1 MKRFL
6 LSLVLLV
13 VGAVAVNAMSYRKAR
28 EYAYFLTDKM
38 AYELN
43 LTPDQ
48 YERVYEVNLDYFL
61 SVNDRYDIYSDYWS
75 FRDIDLRYI
84 LFDWQYSVYRAAD
97 YFYHPISW
105 RSRSFVINVY
115 NNYRYR
121 NDYYY
126 ARPRVYM
133 SYHGSSWGNRSMNSV
148 SRYNNMVFSGRRG
161 GMREDFVPYNGGYNF
176 NNGHHYGQG
185 KNYNNGQFN
194 NSQFNNGSRGN
205 SFNGSSRGGSFE
217 NRNDFDRQNRGGSF
231 ESDRNYNS
239 GNFNRGGSVNY
250 NDAVP
255 QNNSGV
261 VRGNRGGS
269 FNQGGAQRNP
279 SRNSGFE
286 NRSSQ
291 GSFDGAQSRG
301 NFNGSNQNVRSNQNN
316 SNGNNAQSGSSR
328 NNGTQVFSGRR

>member
-6 LSLVLLV
+6 LSLILLV

-75 FRDIDLRYI
+75 FRDMDLRYI

-105 RSRSFVINVY
+105 RSRAFVINVY
-115 NNYRYR
+115 NHYRFR

-126 ARPRVYM
+126 ARPRVYV
-133 SYHGSSWGNRSMNSV
+133 SYRGSSWHNRSLNSA

-161 GMREDFVPYNGGYNF
+161 GMREDFVPRNGSYNY

-185 KNYNNGQFN
+185 QNNGVQYNNGQ
-194 NSQFNNGSRGN
+194 SRGG
-205 SFNGSSRGGSFE
+205 SFNGSSQSRGGSF
-217 NRNDFDRQNRGGSF
+217 S
-231 ESDRNYNS
+231 SDRNYNS
-239 GNFNRGGSVNY
+239 GNPSRSGSVNSNAGGNNY
-250 NDAVP
+250 NSD
-255 QNNSGV
+255 V

-269 FNQGGAQRNP
+269 FNQGGAQSNLRRNG
-279 SRNSGFE
+279 GFE

-291 GSFDGAQSRG
+291 NNSSFGGSQNRGG
-301 NFNGSNQNVRSNQNN
+301 NFNNSNQNVRSNQNN
-316 SNGNNAQSGSSR
+316 SNNRGNAQQSSSSR